1 VVYYFIADCG
11 PYCRMF
17 IEVHYDGVF
26 KKVGKRKKYVGGKM
40 HLRKDFSTDEWSWFE
55 MRYHFK

>member
-1 VVYYFIADCG
+1 
-11 PYCRMF
+11 MF

-40 HLRKDFSTDEWSWFE
+40 HLIKDFSTDEWSRFK